1 MIRQTLLAAFLF
13 ASGSAMAQTPPPATP
28 AQPPVVA
35 PALPPTAAPEAGRR
49 EITPEMRERFR
60 ADLRACRT
68 EVRGKNLPRGE
79 RRTAFRSCMEARN
92 GDYRPFFARAETRRA
107 EMRQLRRECR
117 AENDGKRLTRDE
129 RRAAM
134 RSCMEAKRPELKKA
148 FACMDEARSKG
159 LNPGPE
165 RRAFMRTC
173 LTAG

>member
-1 MIRQTLLAAFLF
+1 MIRQTLLVAMLF
-13 ASGSAMAQTPPPATP
+13 VAGEAMAQTTPPTAPVQPPVAAPATP
-28 AQPPVVA
+28 
-35 PALPPTAAPEAGRR
+35 PAAAPETGRR
-49 EITPEMRERFR
+49 AISPEMRERFR
-60 ADLRACRT
+60 ADMRVCRD
-68 EVRGKNLPRGE
+68 EVRGKDLPRGE
-79 RRTAFRSCMEARN
+79 RRMAFRTCMEARN

-129 RRAAM
+129 RRTAM
-134 RSCMEAKRPELKKA
+134 RGCMEAKKPELKKA
-148 FACMDEARSKG
+148 FACMDEARTKG